1 MEYTTDQSMSKE
13 EKIAG
18 VVVAAIVLAI
28 IASAVLR

>member
-28 IASAVLR
+28 VACAALR